1 MYRPKA
7 NRPKK
12 NEAKQTKVV
21 ANMDSRWKPKYA
33 LFVDKMHW
41 SRSDNGCCRHVER
54 LLRALEG
61 GEGGQ
66 GSTKRGWWRSWES
79 ESPFRSWYGQKH
91 NHVNAQLTRHCLQ
104 INVNRWQEIELL
116 GCERFWKLGA
126 RERWFFFSLADFFLR
141 WWIFFLQIQIKLFFS
156 SWNNQMRI
164 ICWDNLSVWSATTV
178 WSTGTQWRLALAAG
192 TSTLR
197 RHYQVKTLNLNIKHL
212 GIRVLTPSYS
222 CAARKHLQRAVKSD
236 YLNID
241 LSTWIAMFVW
251 VRVSCL
257 S

>member
-21 ANMDSRWKPKYA
+21 ANMDPRWKPRYA

-79 ESPFRSWYGQKH
+79 ESPFRSWYRQKTQPRQCPVDKALFA
-91 NHVNAQLTRHCLQ
+91 NKCKQVAGDRAAGLRA
-104 INVNRWQEIELL
+104 LL
-116 GCERFWKLGA
+116 KA
-126 RERWFFFSLADFFLR
+126 RSKGEVVFFSLADFFLR

-197 RHYQVKTLNLNIKHL
+197 RHYQVKTLNLNINHL

>member
-1 MYRPKA
+1 M
-7 NRPKK
+7 
-12 NEAKQTKVV
+12 T
-21 ANMDSRWKPKYA
+21 
-33 LFVDKMHW
+33 H
-41 SRSDNGCCRHVER
+41 C
-54 LLRALEG
+54 
-61 GEGGQ
+61 
-66 GSTKRGWWRSWES
+66 S
-79 ESPFRSWYGQKH
+79 ESPFRSWYRQKH